1 MKKRNFKL
9 QSLTEL
15 GLVLGLLILLNLILT
30 NYFFRIDLT
39 SEKRYS
45 LSESSKK
52 LAGKVDDVLFIKVYL
67 EGEFPAGFKRLRQS
81 TKEMLDEFSA
91 YTNGKM
97 QYEFIDPF
105 ENADA
110 KKANDILQELGE
122 KGLQPTNVQIK
133 KDDESTQKLIV
144 PGAVFYYKG
153 KEYPVNLLKA
163 QFGQGPEEVINES
176 IELMEY
182 EIANVLRKC
191 VETKAKQVAFIDD
204 HGELERWDVAD
215 ASQELKEFYAVT
227 RIPLAIQTPQS
238 LMKNDALI
246 IAKPSKPFSEYEKFL
261 LDQFVMHGGKILWLL
276 ESQIADMDSMGRNA
290 MFMTG
295 SYDLNLDDM
304 LFKWGVRVN
313 PNMVQDLQC
322 NAIPILSTLRNGT
335 PQQKLLPWMFFPVT
349 APPQQNPHIIVKG
362 IDPVFFQFASGIDT
376 TSNKEVKKTILLTSS
391 PYSRSVGAPVRVDL
405 NMARSQPD
413 PSLYT
418 AGNIPMAVLLEGKFN
433 SLFQFRPGAKTD
445 ALPYKPSIDDGKMIV
460 VSDGDVIRNQ
470 RKQSTG
476 EIFPLGYDRYTN
488 QQFGNKRFV
497 LNCIDYLCDD
507 SGIIEVRA
515 KEIKLRL
522 LDKGKL
528 KTERLKWQM
537 VNMIIPIA
545 IMMIFGLVNKM
556 IRKRKYTS

>member
-39 SEKRYS
+39 SENRYS

-52 LAGKVDDVLFIKVYL
+52 LASKVDDVLFVKVYL
-67 EGEFPAGFKRLRQS
+67 EGDFPAGFKRLRQS

-110 KKANDILQELGE
+110 KKANDILRELGE

-191 VETKAKQVAFIDD
+191 VETKVKQVAFIDD
-204 HGELERWDVAD
+204 HGELGRWDVAD

-227 RIPLAIQTPQS
+227 RIPLALQTPQS

-246 IAKPSKPFSEYEKFL
+246 IAKPTTQFSEYEKFL

-276 ESQIADMDSMGRNA
+276 ESQIADMDSMGRSA

-295 SYDLNLDDM
+295 SYDLNVDDM

-335 PQQKLLPWMFFPVT
+335 PQQKLLPWMFFPVA
-349 APPQQNPHIIVKG
+349 APSQQNPHIIVKG
-362 IDPVFFQFASGIDT
+362 IDPVFFQFASSIDT
-376 TSNKEVKKTILLTSS
+376 TSNKDIKKTILLTSS
-391 PYSRSVGAPVRVDL
+391 PYSRTVGAPVKVDL
-405 NMARSQPD
+405 NMARTQPD
-413 PSLYT
+413 PNMFT
-418 AGNIPMAVLLEGKFN
+418 TGNVPLAVLLEGKFV
-433 SLFQFRPGAKTD
+433 SLFQYRPGAKTD
-445 ALPYKPSIDDGKMIV
+445 ALPYKPFIENGKMIV

-470 RKQSTG
+470 RKESTG

-488 QQFGNKRFV
+488 QQFGNKRFL
-497 LNCIDYLCDD
+497 LNCMDYLCDD

-528 KTERLKWQM
+528 KTERLKWQL
-537 VNMIIPIA
+537 VNLFIPIA
-545 IMMIFGLVNKM
+545 IMLIFGLVNKM
-556 IRKRKYTS
+556 IRKRKYTL

>member
-1 MKKRNFKL
+1 
-9 QSLTEL
+9 
-15 GLVLGLLILLNLILT
+15 LLNLILT

-39 SEKRYS
+39 SENRYS

-52 LAGKVDDVLFIKVYL
+52 LASKVDDVLFVKVYL
-67 EGEFPAGFKRLRQS
+67 EGDFPAGFKRLRQS

-110 KKANDILQELGE
+110 KKANDILRELGE

-191 VETKAKQVAFIDD
+191 VETKVKQVAFIDD
-204 HGELERWDVAD
+204 HGELGRWDVAD

-227 RIPLAIQTPQS
+227 RIPLALQTPQS

-246 IAKPSKPFSEYEKFL
+246 IAKPTTQFSEYEKFL

-276 ESQIADMDSMGRNA
+276 ESQIADMDSMGRSA

-295 SYDLNLDDM
+295 SYDLNVDDM

-335 PQQKLLPWMFFPVT
+335 PQQKLLPWMFFPVA
-349 APPQQNPHIIVKG
+349 APSQQNPHIIVKG
-362 IDPVFFQFASGIDT
+362 IDPVFFQFASSIDT
-376 TSNKEVKKTILLTSS
+376 TSNKDIKKTILLTSS
-391 PYSRSVGAPVRVDL
+391 PYSRTVGAPVKVDL
-405 NMARSQPD
+405 NMARTQPD
-413 PSLYT
+413 PNMFT
-418 AGNIPMAVLLEGKFN
+418 TGNVPLAVLLEGKFV
-433 SLFQFRPGAKTD
+433 SLFQYRPGAKTD
-445 ALPYKPSIDDGKMIV
+445 ALPYKPFIENGKMIV

-470 RKQSTG
+470 RKESTG

-488 QQFGNKRFV
+488 QQFGNKRFL
-497 LNCIDYLCDD
+497 LNCMDYLCDD

-528 KTERLKWQM
+528 KTERLKWQL
-537 VNMIIPIA
+537 VNLFIPIA
-545 IMMIFGLVNKM
+545 IMLIFGLVNKM
-556 IRKRKYTS
+556 IRKRKYTL

>member
-39 SEKRYS
+39 SENRYS

-52 LAGKVDDVLFIKVYL
+52 LATKVDDVLFVKVYL
-67 EGEFPAGFKRLRQS
+67 EGDFPAGFKRLRQS

-110 KKANDILQELGE
+110 KKANEILRELGE

-153 KEYPVNLLKA
+153 KEFPVNLLKA

-191 VETKAKQVAFIDD
+191 VETKVKQIAFIDD
-204 HGELERWDVAD
+204 HGELGRWDVAD

-227 RIPLAIQTPQS
+227 RIPLALQTPQS

-246 IAKPSKPFSEYEKFL
+246 IAKPTIQYSEYEKFL

-295 SYDLNLDDM
+295 SYDLNVNDM

-335 PQQKLLPWMFFPVT
+335 PQQKLLPWMFFPVA
-349 APPQQNPHIIVKG
+349 APSQQNPHIIVKG
-362 IDPVFFQFASGIDT
+362 IDPVFFQFASSIDT
-376 TSNKEVKKTILLTSS
+376 TSNKDIKKTILLTSS
-391 PYSRSVGAPVRVDL
+391 PYSRTVGAPVKVDL
-405 NMARSQPD
+405 NMARTQPD
-413 PSLYT
+413 PT
-418 AGNIPMAVLLEGKFN
+418 MFNTGNVPLAVLLEGKFV
-433 SLFQFRPGAKTD
+433 SLFQYRPGAKTD
-445 ALPYKPSIDDGKMIV
+445 ALPYKPFIENGKMIV

-470 RKQSTG
+470 RKESTG

-488 QQFGNKRFV
+488 QQFGNKRFL
-497 LNCIDYLCDD
+497 LNCMDYLCDD

-522 LDKGKL
+522 LDKGRL
-528 KTERLKWQM
+528 KTERLKWQL
-537 VNMIIPIA
+537 VNLFIPIA
-545 IMMIFGLVNKM
+545 IMLIFGLVNKM
-556 IRKRKYTS
+556 IRKRKYTL

>member
-39 SEKRYS
+39 SENRYS

-52 LAGKVDDVLFIKVYL
+52 LATKVDDVLFVKVYL
-67 EGEFPAGFKRLRQS
+67 EGDFPAGFKRLRQS

-110 KKANDILQELGE
+110 KKANDILRELGE

-153 KEYPVNLLKA
+153 KEFPVNLLKA

-191 VETKAKQVAFIDD
+191 VETKVKQIAFIDD
-204 HGELERWDVAD
+204 HGELGRWDVAD

-227 RIPLAIQTPQS
+227 RIPLALQTPQS

-246 IAKPSKPFSEYEKFL
+246 IAKPTTQYSEYEKFL

-295 SYDLNLDDM
+295 SYDLNVNDM

-335 PQQKLLPWMFFPVT
+335 PQQKLLPWMFFPVA
-349 APPQQNPHIIVKG
+349 APSQQNPHIIVKG
-362 IDPVFFQFASGIDT
+362 IDPVFFQFASSIDT
-376 TSNKEVKKTILLTSS
+376 TSNKDIKKTILLTSS
-391 PYSRSVGAPVRVDL
+391 PYSRTVGAPVKVDL
-405 NMARSQPD
+405 NMARTQPD
-413 PSLYT
+413 PT
-418 AGNIPMAVLLEGKFN
+418 MFNTGNVPLAVLLEGKFV
-433 SLFQFRPGAKTD
+433 SLFQYRPGAKTD
-445 ALPYKPSIDDGKMIV
+445 ALPYKPFIENGKMIV

-470 RKQSTG
+470 RKESTG

-488 QQFGNKRFV
+488 QQFGNKRFL
-497 LNCIDYLCDD
+497 LNCMDYLCDD

-522 LDKGKL
+522 LDKGRL
-528 KTERLKWQM
+528 KTERLKWQL
-537 VNMIIPIA
+537 VNLFIPIA
-545 IMMIFGLVNKM
+545 IMLIFGLVNKI
-556 IRKRKYTS
+556 IRKRKYTL